1 MGAGQLA
8 FIAGICGATLGGP
21 AFADH
26 EFADAD
32 LDAGKQLYED
42 NCAACHGVA
51 LEGQPNWKSAGP
63 DGILPAPPHDE
74 SGHTWHH
81 DTGLLVEYTL
91 LGGRGALAARG
102 IPDFDSGMPAFGE
115 ALTESQI
122 LEILAYIRSSWS
134 EDARTFQASRTHEME

>member
-1 MGAGQLA
+1 MGASRLV
-8 FIAGICGATLGGP
+8 FIVGICEAALAGP

-32 LDAGKQLYED
+32 LDAGRLLYAD
-42 NCAACHGVA
+42 NCSVCHGPS

-63 DGILPAPPHDE
+63 DGTLPAPPHDE

-81 DTGLLVEYTL
+81 DTGLLFEYTSL
-91 LGGRGALAARG
+91 SGRGALAARG
-102 IPDFDSGMPAFGE
+102 ILDFNSGMPAFGE
-115 ALTESQI
+115 VLTERQI

-134 EDARTFQASRTHEME
+134 KDARAFQASRTHEKE

>member
-1 MGAGQLA
+1 M
-8 FIAGICGATLGGP
+8 FIAGICGATLAGP

-32 LDAGKQLYED
+32 LDAGKQLYAD
-42 NCAACHGVA
+42 NCAACHGLS
-51 LEGQPNWKSAGP
+51 LEGQPHWKSAGP
-63 DGILPAPPHDE
+63 DGILPAPPHNE

-81 DTGLLVEYTL
+81 DTGLLVEYTR

-102 IPDFDSGMPAFGE
+102 IPDFNSGMPAFVKV
-115 ALTESQI
+115 LTERQI

-134 EDARTFQASRTHEME
+134 KDARAFQASRTHEKE